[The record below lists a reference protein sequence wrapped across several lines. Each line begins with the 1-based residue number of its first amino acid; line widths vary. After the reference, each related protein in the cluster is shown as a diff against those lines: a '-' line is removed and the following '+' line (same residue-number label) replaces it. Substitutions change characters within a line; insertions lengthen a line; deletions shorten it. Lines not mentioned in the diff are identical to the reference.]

1 MVPQN
6 VFLPQQSTNLHYLTT
21 KIFQGLYNHINL
33 IKIYKFKK
41 TQHYFLKNKTCFNMM
56 NFGAIKNKDTII
68 MMEIS
73 NDIFKNLNKDILCS
87 I

>member
-6 VFLPQQSTNLHYLTT
+6 VFLPQQGIDLHYLKT
-21 KIFQGLYNHINL
+21 KIISRFILSLKFHKNL
-33 IKIYKFKK
+33 QIKK
-41 TQHYFLKNKTCFNMM
+41 TQHHFFKNKTCFNMM
-56 NFGAIKNKDTII
+56 NFGAIKNKDTNV

-73 NDIFKNLNKDILCS
+73 NNIFKILDKDILCS

>member
-1 MVPQN
+1 
-6 VFLPQQSTNLHYLTT
+6 
-21 KIFQGLYNHINL
+21 
-33 IKIYKFKK
+33 
-41 TQHYFLKNKTCFNMM
+41 MM
-56 NFGAIKNKDTII
+56 NFGAIKNKYKNV